1 MICKIT
7 GVCIMYERLKK
18 EKIVVEITNLVG
30 KIENSKKDIDSYC
43 EFMKGVIL
51 NTSGLN

>member
-1 MICKIT
+1 
-7 GVCIMYERLKK
+7 MYEKLKD
-18 EKIVVEITNLVG
+18 EKLIVDITNLVD
-30 KIENSKKDIDSYC
+30 KVEKFEEDIDAYC

>member
-1 MICKIT
+1 
-7 GVCIMYERLKK
+7 MYEELKN
-18 EKIVVEITNLVG
+18 EKLIVEITSLV
-30 KIENSKKDIDSYC
+30 NSAEELEDEIDSYC

>member
-1 MICKIT
+1 
-7 GVCIMYERLKK
+7 MYEKLKD
-18 EKIVVEITNLVG
+18 EKLIVEISNLVENVEN
-30 KIENSKKDIDSYC
+30 IEADIDAYC

>member
-1 MICKIT
+1 MFDD
-7 GVCIMYERLKK
+7 LKK
-18 EKIVVEITNLVG
+18 EKIVVEITNL
-30 KIENSKKDIDSYC
+30 IEKAEESQADMDAYC

>member
-1 MICKIT
+1 MYEKLKDEKIIIEIT
-7 GVCIMYERLKK
+7 GLIGK
-18 EKIVVEITNLVG
+18 VENIQ
-30 KIENSKKDIDSYC
+30 EDIDSYC

>member
-1 MICKIT
+1 MFDD
-7 GVCIMYERLKK
+7 LKK
-18 EKIVVEITNLVG
+18 EKIVVEITNL
-30 KIENSKKDIDSYC
+30 IEKAEETKKDIDAYC